1 MISQRLQRVSLQQL
15 QPVLLT
21 LTGGYR
27 LLYPS
32 ALEINRKLF
41 VNGLN
46 LQMSFSPIF
55 CVIYLFACLSMAS
68 NLGKGLYVFPGSD
81 NCTYS
86 YSLPC
91 ICLLQTEKNMMQ
103 SSEIGLQSS
112 HNIFP
117 SNSLSFP
124 TLLVFLFW
132 VSLCFILLFLTSQL
146 PCRSGP
152 FLWWPW
158 LIFTSFRRILQRTQF
173 LFTTEI
179 LQDFV
184 NFLSSLWINTNLTTA
199 ALC

>member
-1 MISQRLQRVSLQQL
+1 M
-15 QPVLLT
+15 
-21 LTGGYR
+21 LTGGYC

-32 ALEINRKLF
+32 ALEINRKIF

-46 LQMSFSPIF
+46 LKMSFSPIF
-55 CVIYLFACLSMAS
+55 CVIYLFACLFMAS

-81 NCTYS
+81 NCTYR

-91 ICLLQTEKNMMQ
+91 ICHLQTEKNMMQ

-117 SNSLSFP
+117 SNSLFLP

-132 VSLCFILLFLTSQL
+132 VSLCFILQL

-158 LIFTSFRRILQRTQF
+158 LIFTSFRRILQWTQF

-179 LQDFV
+179 LQEVF
-184 NFLSSLWINTNLTTA
+184 FLLYG
-199 ALC
+199 